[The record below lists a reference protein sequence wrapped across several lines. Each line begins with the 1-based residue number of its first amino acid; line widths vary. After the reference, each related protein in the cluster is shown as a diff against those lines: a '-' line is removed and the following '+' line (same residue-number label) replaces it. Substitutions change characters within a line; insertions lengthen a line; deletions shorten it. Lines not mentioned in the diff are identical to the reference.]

1 MYHKRDAD
9 SVGLLLHRQA
19 HDSIFA
25 KLGRNR
31 EPLVV
36 GLSSLITVHQTTALS
51 NVMHYNLLHITAHP
65 IATRYF
71 LLYLQT

>member
-1 MYHKRDAD
+1 MYHTRDAD
-9 SVGLLLHRQA
+9 AVGLLLHRQA

-36 GLSSLITVHQTTALS
+36 SSLITGHDATALY
-51 NVMHYNLLHITAHP
+51 NVMH
-65 IATRYF
+65 
-71 LLYLQT
+71 